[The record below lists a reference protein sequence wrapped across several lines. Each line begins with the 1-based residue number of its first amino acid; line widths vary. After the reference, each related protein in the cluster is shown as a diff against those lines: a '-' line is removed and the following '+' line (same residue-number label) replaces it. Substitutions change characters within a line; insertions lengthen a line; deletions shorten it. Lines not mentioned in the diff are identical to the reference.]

1 VDIYSRYLFETAVFT
16 QAQRKF
22 LMADDFKE
30 LMLDCQRRAYGEG
43 LAPDYLHPYMWVCK
57 SHYYSSGLSFYNF
70 PYAFGN
76 LFAQGLYAQY
86 LKQGDTFIA
95 GYKEMLRTTSIHSI
109 EEDGAQLGIDLTS
122 RDFWRSSLQMI
133 ADEIEEF
140 CGLDAAVH
148 G

>member
-1 VDIYSRYLFETAVFT
+1 
-16 QAQRKF
+16 
-22 LMADDFKE
+22 
-30 LMLDCQRRAYGEG
+30 
-43 LAPDYLHPYMWVCK
+43 
-57 SHYYSSGLSFYNF
+57 
-70 PYAFGN
+70 
-76 LFAQGLYAQY
+76 
-86 LKQGDTFIA
+86 
-95 GYKEMLRTTSIHSI
+95 MLRTTSIHSI